1 MAAQTKN
8 LPLPL
13 ASFQLQDL
21 RASAKRLVGCYP
33 ESLPPD
39 GQSDVDDPNASST
52 PVALRRWPG
61 VRTLTSTN
69 TPGDTVR
76 GMWEMLGV
84 QYAVIGANF
93 YSVSSTGILTKL
105 NGATP
110 ITGTGFVRMTDNQAC
125 LVILQPGTTNCW
137 TYSPLNGGT
146 NFQLLTSAFFQALG
160 GAIDCWYV
168 DTFIVFLANNNGGNG
183 SFTFFNDDGK
193 QVSGNNQITF
203 TTAAS
208 FSRQFGTD
216 PFYAMA
222 IDHRQALFFGSRT
235 TEGFVNTGNA
245 TGSPFSAA
253 ADTFMPLGVHPQCQ
267 FTPVL
272 QDNTVFW
279 VANDLSVRRREGQ
292 TPLRISNPGTELALQ
307 EAQAA
312 NQLTGTYCLT
322 PTWNGHP
329 MVVVTIPLAAR
340 SLVYDCVTQQWWDL
354 SSIINGQDVQWRPLS
369 SYNGFGEQ
377 LLGDGLTG
385 TIGFLDPTINTEFGS
400 ANPTLC
406 QVLMQPIY
414 NQNKRVI
421 VRRLEAAVTPGQGTV
436 GAYAPKI
443 SLLLS
448 DNWGTTFY
456 PVGDEDQTLGVPGDT
471 DNRSYWLNLGAH
483 RSLVSKLQITD
494 SSPTFFIDVNADI
507 ELCSS

>member
-13 ASFQLQDL
+13 ASYQLQDL

-33 ESLPPD
+33 EPVPPD
-39 GQSDVDDPNASST
+39 GQSDVMDPNAASA
-52 PVALRRWPG
+52 PVTLRRWPG
-61 VRTLTSTN
+61 ITNLASTN
-69 TPGDTVR
+69 TVGDTVR
-76 GMWEMLGV
+76 GMWEMMGV

-93 YSVSSTGILTKL
+93 YSVSMTGILTKL

-110 ITGTGFVRMTDNQAC
+110 ITGTGFVRMSDNQAC

-137 TYSPLNGGT
+137 TYCPNGAG
-146 NFQLLTSAFFQALG
+146 FQLLTSAFFQALG
-160 GAIDCWYV
+160 GAIDVWYL
-168 DTFIVFLANNNGGNG
+168 DTFMVFLANNNGGNG
-183 SFTFFNDDGK
+183 SYTFFNDDGK

-222 IDHRQALFFGSRT
+222 IDHRQGLFFGSRT

-253 ADTFMPLGVHPQCQ
+253 SDTFMPLGVHPQCQ
-267 FTPVL
+267 FSAVL

-292 TPLRISNPGTELALQ
+292 TPLRVSNPGIELVLQ
-307 EAQAA
+307 EAQQAG
-312 NQLTGTYCLT
+312 QLTGTYALA
-322 PTWNGHP
+322 PVWHGHP
-329 MVVVTIPLAAR
+329 MLVITVPLAAR
-340 SLVYDCVTQQWWDL
+340 SLVYDCVTQQWWEL
-354 SSIINGQDVQWRPLS
+354 SSIVSGQDVQWRPLS
-369 SYNGFGEQ
+369 WYNGFGRQ
-377 LLGDGLTG
+377 LVGDGLSG
-385 TIGFLDPTINTEFGS
+385 TIGFLDPTVNTEYGS

-406 QVLMQPIY
+406 QMILQPIY

-421 VRRLEAAVTPGQGTV
+421 VRRIEAVITVGQGTV
-436 GAYAPKI
+436 NAYAPKVT
-443 SLLLS
+443 LLLS

-456 PVGDEDQTLGVPGDT
+456 PVGDEDQTLGMPGDT
-471 DNRSYWLNLGAH
+471 DDRAFWLNQGAH
-483 RSLVSKLQITD
+483 RSLVAMLRVTD
-494 SSPTFFIDVNADI
+494 SSPLFTVDVNADI